1 MASLSDIPEELRA
14 SDKKPAFV
22 EWVLELAIDIH
33 TAKSLVHLWSRLTRT
48 QLTHAEW
55 SDIEHKHKAKHGV

>member
-22 EWVLELAIDIH
+22 EWVLELAIDFH
-33 TAKSLVHLWSRLTRT
+33 TARALVHLWSRLTRT
-48 QLTHAEW
+48 QLTHDEW
-55 SDIEHKHKAKHGV
+55 HDFEAKHKAKAHV